1 MVSLDKTAQSIGYG
15 RMRAAINRGV
25 RRNNLLALSVEF
37 GERAYDVEVKAFEA
51 HKAAVLGPS
60 NAQEGIVLTS
70 EDPRKRCQNGCH
82 APIRD
87 VEDFCSEGCWE
98 EWHAKYDPEVLEK
111 VTPR

>member
-51 HKAAVLGPS
+51 HKAAVLGLS
-60 NAQEGIVLTS
+60 NAK
-70 EDPRKRCQNGCH
+70 DPWKRCQNACH

-98 EWHAKYDPEVLEK
+98 EWHKVNDPEAYERWLHSGVG
-111 VTPR
+111 R